1 MNDTRNF
8 TIVIIKTL
16 GGHRA
21 YAPGFSQVVGEGI
34 GRDAA
39 YKNFK
44 KELAHFIRRRIHFGG
59 PIPVDKSVAVK
70 NLRVNLREFK
80 AEEEL
85 V

>member
-8 TIVIIKTL
+8 TIVIIRTVA
-16 GGHRA
+16 GHRA

-44 KELAHFIRRRIHFGG
+44 KELAQYVRRRTQFGG
-59 PIPVDKSVAVK
+59 PIPVDKTVAVK
-70 NLRVNLREFK
+70 NLRVNLREFS